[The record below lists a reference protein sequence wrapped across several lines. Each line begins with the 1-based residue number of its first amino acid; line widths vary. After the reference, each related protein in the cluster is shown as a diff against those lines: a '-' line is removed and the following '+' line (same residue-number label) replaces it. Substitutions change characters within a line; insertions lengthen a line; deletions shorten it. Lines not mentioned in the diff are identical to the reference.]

1 MALGHRAS
9 ARCSGGQRWLLPL
22 LHPGKWVQSA
32 LRCLGLKATLVKR
45 ASDSAG
51 WNKSAPRGVQ
61 GSARQVAPSSEG
73 KPAAMQAWPG
83 AAATALIL
91 QLEVILRQAL
101 IS

>member
-1 MALGHRAS
+1 M
-9 ARCSGGQRWLLPL
+9 
-22 LHPGKWVQSA
+22 QSA

-61 GSARQVAPSSEG
+61 GSAGQVAPSSEG

-83 AAATALIL
+83 AAAHSSDTSAGSHPAASAHFLSKPAGL
-91 QLEVILRQAL
+91 FVLSSPE
-101 IS
+101 